1 MSDRRLGI
9 IDLSKMDR
17 NTLCIE
23 NYTQRIDSQILALSW
38 NEDGRKIAY
47 GTVEGRVS
55 IFLNKINKIEV
66 ECFFLL
72 LRWELLIWN

>member
-9 IDLSKMDR
+9 IDLSKMGK
-17 NTLCIE
+17 NNLFIE

-38 NEDGRKIAY
+38 NKDGRKIAY

-55 IFLNKINKIEV
+55 N
-66 ECFFLL
+66 
-72 LRWELLIWN
+72 